1 MIFKSYLV
9 EENLNK
15 LQNSLTLF
23 YGENE
28 GLIEEFKNKITLFY
42 KKFKILRLT
51 QEEILKNNNLL
62 FNELQNLS
70 LFEEK
75 KILFIQNANDKIL
88 NIIDE
93 AQDLI
98 KDNKIYIFSSIL
110 EKRSKLRNF
119 FEKHKQVDIIP
130 CYKDN
135 DLTIRKLITSS
146 LKDFNNISNQV
157 INIIKESCSNDRF
170 KINNEIEKI
179 KNYFLTNKINTDD
192 LLKLLNLKSDDE
204 FDIIRDYAF
213 SGDKLKTNNLINST
227 LIDSDKSAYYLTI
240 INQRLLKLKI
250 VYSDK
255 PKNLNKAIDEL
266 KPPIF
271 WKDKPTFI
279 KHANLWNEEK
289 INNTLDKTY
298 FVEVQIKSNPVIEK
312 KLLIKKLLIDIC
324 NNANAA

>member
-1 MIFKSYLV
+1 MIYKSYQV
-9 EENLNK
+9 EEDLEK
-15 LQNSLTLF
+15 LKNNISLF
-23 YGENE
+23 YGENN
-28 GLIEEFKNKITLFY
+28 GLINQFKKKITNYFINQ
-42 KKFKILRLT
+42 KIIRLT
-51 QEEILKNNNLL
+51 DDEIINNQNQF
-62 FNELQNLS
+62 FNHLQNPS
-70 LFEEK
+70 LFEDKKIIFINLNSDKIFKVIEETLMKVGENKIFLFANNIEK
-75 KILFIQNANDKIL
+75 K
-88 NIIDE
+88 
-93 AQDLI
+93 
-98 KDNKIYIFSSIL
+98 
-110 EKRSKLRNF
+110 SKLRNF
-119 FEKHKQVDIIP
+119 FEKNSDLNIIP

-157 INIIKESCSNDRF
+157 INIIKESCSNDRL
-170 KINNEIEKI
+170 KIDNEIEKI

-213 SGDKLKTNNLINST
+213 SGDKLKTNNLISST